1 MITIKEVLTKVDFKE
16 FLSFPS
22 QLYKN
27 NQYYVPF
34 FGDDN
39 LLFSQNKNSS
49 FEYCECRL
57 FLCVDGE
64 KVLGRIATIINHR
77 YNAERKLNEIRFF
90 KYDVVDNFE
99 ASMML
104 LNQVKKV
111 AQENGL
117 TSIVG
122 EMGFTQFEHYGLLV
136 EGYDDYAVYDSR
148 YNNPYVI
155 DHLKKL
161 NFKLDHSWTSYR
173 ITIPDSLDRR
183 LDDMSKFI
191 LKKYNLNLVSITSV
205 KKNDNLADYIAK
217 SIALRLKEYDYE
229 YSFNSISEE
238 ELDIIIGKFKNIV
251 QSFNIG
257 TTYYFLITNKDNEAI
272 GFILGIPSLAKL
284 LSKIKLKVKPSLSY
298 LYNKANSKGD
308 SLDLISVVVR
318 KEYQNLGI
326 SMILQNELFKLCLD
340 NGIKYINTD
349 FDFDLSEA
357 IKEDYKNY
365 KMEKIKTFAS
375 FRLDI
380 E

>member
-1 MITIKEVLTKVDFKE
+1 MITIKEVLTKNDFKE
-16 FLSFPS
+16 FLNFTT

-27 NQYYVPF
+27 NQFYVPI
-34 FGDDN
+34 FGDDY

-49 FEYCECRL
+49 YDYCECRL

-77 YNAERKLNEIRFF
+77 YNAEHRLNEIRFF

-111 AQENGL
+111 ALENGL
-117 TSIVG
+117 NTIVG
-122 EMGFTQFEHYGLLV
+122 EMGFTQFEHYGLLI
-136 EGYDDYAVYDSR
+136 EGFKDYGVYDSR
-148 YNNPYVI
+148 FNNPYAI
-155 DHLKKL
+155 EHLKNL
-161 NFKLDHSWTSYR
+161 NFKKDHQWTSYR
-173 ITIPDSLDRR
+173 ITIPDTLDRR
-183 LDDMSKFI
+183 LNDMSKFI

-229 YSFNSISEE
+229 YSFNSISDD
-238 ELDIIIGKFKNIV
+238 ELEIIINKFKNIV

-257 TTYYFLITNKDNEAI
+257 TTYYFLITDKDNEVI
-272 GFILGIPSLAKL
+272 GFIIGIPSLAKL

-308 SLDLISVVVR
+308 SLDLISVVVK

-357 IKEDYKNY
+357 IKEDYKDY